1 MWLELK
7 MAVEM
12 PKIERVLTTPL
23 LEEETRDP
31 LSLLRRWLSD
41 GFAKDEPMPMSLSTS
56 TLAGKPSSRIVLLLS
71 ATEEGGLLFCTD
83 CQSSKGKDLDENPR
97 VAALFYWPQYGRQLR
112 VEGDV
117 EMIRDDAVNEK
128 VFHQLPRL
136 RQIAFTALRSGKPI
150 DSREKMIESKAMAEE
165 QLKDCDV
172 IPCPSYFKGY
182 HLLPSCIVFYQMH
195 FNDLGLADIITC
207 RKLGGE
213 WTSQRVMS

>member
-1 MWLELK
+1 MWSELK
-7 MAVEM
+7 MAVEI
-12 PKIERVLTTPL
+12 PKIERVPTTPL

-31 LSLLRRWLSD
+31 FSLLQRWLSD

-56 TLAGKPSSRIVLLLS
+56 TLAGKPSSRIVLLVS
-71 ATEEGGLLFCTD
+71 ATEGGLLFCTD
-83 CQSSKGKDLDENPR
+83 CQSNKGKDLDENPR

-136 RQIAFTALRSGKPI
+136 RQILYIALRLGMPI
-150 DSREKMIESKAMAEE
+150 DREKMIESKAMAEE

-182 HLLPSCIVFYQMH
+182 RLLPNRIVFYQTH
-195 FNDLGLADIITC
+195 FNDPDLNDVITC
-207 RKLGGE
+207 RKSGGE
-213 WTSQRVMS
+213 WTSQRVVS